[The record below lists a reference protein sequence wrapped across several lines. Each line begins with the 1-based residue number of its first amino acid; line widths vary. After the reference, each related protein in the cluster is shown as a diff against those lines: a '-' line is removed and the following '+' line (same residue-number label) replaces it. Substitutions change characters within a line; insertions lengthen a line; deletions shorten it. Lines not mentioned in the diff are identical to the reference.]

1 MMLPVLPLIVPTV
14 WIVVSCYAN
23 AWLYCLY
30 DAYHA
35 SNRGKPAEATADT
48 RSEDGEDSLDEAEF
62 DTPDPESDI
71 YVPNRVIFAR
81 SWRMLR
87 NREPAAM
94 SRSSNLLHA
103 LGNTTVLCAIDNEGT
118 IIKPFPLPRQ
128 VFFLA
133 EQPVTLD
140 VQLLEDDNKRVV
152 FSETDRVRY
161 LSYGLARGGLT
172 GKPAVYQW
180 EAPDAFLS
188 SFLPGHSR
196 RSASLC
202 CSTPTRPTQT
212 GPACTRCSGS
222 ASATSAARRLHVSV
236 RPAARSG

>member
-1 MMLPVLPLIVPTV
+1 MLLPVLPLIVPTV

-35 SNRGKPAEATADT
+35 PNRGKPAEAAADT

-62 DTPDPESDI
+62 DAPDPESDI

-118 IIKPFPLPRQ
+118 IVKPFPLPRQ

-140 VQLLEDDNKRVV
+140 VQLVEDDSKRVV
-152 FSETDRVRY
+152 FSEADRVRY
-161 LSYGLARGGLT
+161 LSYGA
-172 GKPAVYQW
+172 
-180 EAPDAFLS
+180 
-188 SFLPGHSR
+188 
-196 RSASLC
+196 
-202 CSTPTRPTQT
+202 
-212 GPACTRCSGS
+212 
-222 ASATSAARRLHVSV
+222 
-236 RPAARSG
+236 RPAERRCA